1 MFLQHVALLSE
12 GLCSGLL
19 CAYNCGHSILVV
31 QPLHDVL
38 QGSLDPRVVSRR
50 PFLAGILR
58 AIHLR
63 LTCAFLPTGGPT
75 AKRLKVLLCFFE
87 DGNAIWRA
95 RNSLDAHRAV

>member
-1 MFLQHVALLSE
+1 
-12 GLCSGLL
+12 
-19 CAYNCGHSILVV
+19 
-31 QPLHDVL
+31 
-38 QGSLDPRVVSRR
+38 
-50 PFLAGILR
+50 
-58 AIHLR
+58 LR